1 MYRPTAFLLALAVV
15 PVQRATA
22 SLQNDPRLPDA
33 TAPDGE
39 RGFGVGVDPRELGK
53 ALGKPVPDDQEFLD
67 GLWNLARDVEVLAA
81 IAARRYEQLGYFDL
95 VDDRSAALRLDVDA
109 LHTGYRQYER
119 RAMKIALGEKRG
131 LSLARAMADAHF
143 LARMKVLMYTEYDI
157 LQLRRALALLVVHAK
172 GRAELEGGSE
182 LDELTLRADLAA
194 ARLRAARLD
203 LETLYQPAIL
213 ERRSDE
219 VNVLQ
224 LARALA
230 RGGGEGGA
238 ALLKGVRTEARDT
251 ERDLLADGHLAD
263 FDADHTALLD
273 SRVRKTR
280 IAIRGFTEML
290 TILPLEPDGTLPS
303 GLEGKNS
310 DRYRQAADTGLEAAR
325 NDPLIAEV
333 QYMLGLS
340 FDFFAGRE
348 LSLPRFD
355 RFLALRGIR
364 HWEHRTFQG
373 RALNDQEKW
382 ALWVVVGWMPP
393 KDG

>member
-1 MYRPTAFLLALAVV
+1 M
-15 PVQRATA
+15 
-22 SLQNDPRLPDA
+22 
-33 TAPDGE
+33 
-39 RGFGVGVDPRELGK
+39 
-53 ALGKPVPDDQEFLD
+53 
-67 GLWNLARDVEVLAA
+67 
-81 IAARRYEQLGYFDL
+81 
-95 VDDRSAALRLDVDA
+95 
-109 LHTGYRQYER
+109 
-119 RAMKIALGEKRG
+119 
-131 LSLARAMADAHF
+131 
-143 LARMKVLMYTEYDI
+143 
-157 LQLRRALALLVVHAK
+157 
-172 GRAELEGGSE
+172 
-182 LDELTLRADLAA
+182 
-194 ARLRAARLD
+194 
-203 LETLYQPAIL
+203 
-213 ERRSDE
+213 
-219 VNVLQ
+219 LQ